1 MLNNSDLKI
10 IVIGNSGSGKTSFV
24 NRWTKDIFSDSYK
37 PTILSE
43 FGFQVHKTNDGKYY
57 RVQLWDI
64 AGQDRNEQITKIL
77 NSSLTDNDR
86 YSVILVDEAQD
97 TNWIQFELMKMI
109 S

>member
-64 AGQDRNEQITKIL
+64 AGQDRNEQITKIFAQ
-77 NSSLTDNDR
+77 NS
-86 YSVILVDEAQD
+86 YGCVIMYEYEPKNPKSRNQ
-97 TNWIQFELMKMI
+97 
-109 S
+109 